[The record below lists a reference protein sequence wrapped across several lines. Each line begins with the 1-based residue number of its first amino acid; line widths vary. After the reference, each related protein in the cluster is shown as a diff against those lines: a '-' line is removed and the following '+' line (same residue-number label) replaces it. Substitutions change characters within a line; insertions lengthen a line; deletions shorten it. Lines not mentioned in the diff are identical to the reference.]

1 MANITL
7 YNDQP
12 ASATFVPNIFI
23 DEYMTQAN
31 GEYVK
36 IYLYLLRNLN
46 QSAQNFSLSAIADHF
61 DCTERDILRALKY
74 WEKLR
79 LFRLEFDNE
88 QNLAGICVLNTPNPP
103 APVAPAASPATD
115 TLKDSSKKE
124 AVSPA
129 RKEAKAA
136 NVTDRFIQAADTG
149 RRTYTLDEMR
159 TFASRENVRELIFI
173 TEQYLGRTLTQSD
186 LNIIFFWYNE
196 LKLSTEVIE
205 VIIENCV
212 AKGKTSLHYMQKVAE
227 DFASRNIR
235 TVKEAK
241 TAMNQGSTLYY
252 AVLKAFGIRGRNLVP
267 AEQNFLNQW
276 SINMGFSTE
285 VIEEACSRTIRSTH
299 EANFAYAN
307 SILKKW
313 HENGIR
319 TLDDIAKSDSLY
331 QQTQKN
337 YPQKSAAPNNNRFIN
352 FQQRDNDYEDLQ
364 KQLLQKSMLNKK
376 PQS

>member
-46 QSAQNFSLSAIADHF
+46 QSAQKVSLSAIADHF

-79 LFRLEFDNE
+79 LFRLEFDEE
-88 QNLAGICVLNTPNPP
+88 QNLAGIRVLNAQNSLTPSAP
-103 APVAPAASPATD
+103 APSPAAGTQ
-115 TLKDSSKKE
+115 KKE
-124 AVSPA
+124 MVATTA
-129 RKEAKAA
+129 KESKPA
-136 NVTDRFIQAADTG
+136 NVTDRFIQAASSG
-149 RRTYTLDEMR
+149 RRTYTMDEMR

-186 LNIIFFWYNE
+186 LNTIFFWYDE

-227 DFASRNIR
+227 DFAARNIR
-235 TVKEAK
+235 TVEEAK
-241 TAMNQGSTLYY
+241 AAMNQGGSLYY

-267 AEQNFLNQW
+267 AEQDFLNQW
-276 SINMGFSTE
+276 SDRMGFSTE
-285 VIEEACSRTIRSTH
+285 IIVEACSRTIRSTH

-313 HENGIR
+313 HENGVH
-319 TLDDIAKSDSLY
+319 TLDDIAKSDSIY
-331 QQTQKN
+331 QQSQKN
-337 YPQKSAAPNNNRFIN
+337 NPQKSAASNNNRFIN
-352 FQQRDNDYEDLQ
+352 FQQRDNDYEALQ
-364 KQLLQKSMLNKK
+364 KQLLQKSLLNKK
-376 PQS
+376 TQS

>member
-88 QNLAGICVLNTPNPP
+88 QNLAGICVLNAQNPP
-103 APVAPAASPATD
+103 APSTPAAFPATD
-115 TLKDSSKKE
+115 TLKKE
-124 AVSPA
+124 AVSPVQ
-129 RKEAKAA
+129 KESKTG
-136 NVTDRFIQAADTG
+136 NVTDQFIQAADTG
-149 RRTYTLDEMR
+149 RRTYTMDEIR
-159 TFASRENVRELIFI
+159 NFNSRENVRELIFI
-173 TEQYLGRTLTQSD
+173 TEQYLGRTLTRSD
-186 LNIIFFWYNE
+186 LNIIFFWYDE
-196 LKLSTEVIE
+196 LKLPTDVIE

-212 AKGKTSLHYMQKVAE
+212 AKGKSSLYYMQKVAE

-241 TAMNQGSTLYY
+241 TAMNQGSSLYY

-267 AEQNFLNQW
+267 AEQDFLNQW
-276 SINMGFSTE
+276 SDRMGFSTE

-331 QQTQKN
+331 QQSQKN
-337 YPQKSAAPNNNRFIN
+337 HPQKTAAPNNNRFIN

-376 PQS
+376 SQS

>member
-88 QNLAGICVLNTPNPP
+88 QNLAGICVLNAQNPP
-103 APVAPAASPATD
+103 APLTPAAFPATD
-115 TLKDSSKKE
+115 TLKKE
-124 AVSPA
+124 AVSPVQ
-129 RKEAKAA
+129 KESKTG
-136 NVTDRFIQAADTG
+136 NVTDQFIQATDTG
-149 RRTYTLDEMR
+149 RRTYTMDEIR
-159 TFASRENVRELIFI
+159 NFNSRENVRELIFI
-173 TEQYLGRTLTQSD
+173 TEQYLGRTLTRSD
-186 LNIIFFWYNE
+186 LNIIFFWYDE

-212 AKGKTSLHYMQKVAE
+212 AKGKSSLYYMQKVAE

-241 TAMNQGSTLYY
+241 TAMNQGSSLYY

-267 AEQNFLNQW
+267 AEQDFLNQW
-276 SINMGFSTE
+276 SDRMGFSTE

>member
-1 MANITL
+1 MAKIL
-7 YNDQP
+7 IHSDS
-12 ASATFVPNIFI
+12 ASSATSVSNIFI

-46 QSAQNFSLSAIADHF
+46 QSAQNVSLSAIADHF

-79 LFRLEFDNE
+79 LFRLEFDE
-88 QNLAGICVLNTPNPP
+88 DQNLAGIRVLSAQSAI
-103 APVAPAASPATD
+103 APSMPSAFPAAD
-115 TLKDSSKKE
+115 TQKKE
-124 AVSPA
+124 TLTPVG
-129 RKEAKAA
+129 KESKPT
-136 NVTDRFIQAADTG
+136 NVTDRFIQAASDG
-149 RRTYTLDEMR
+149 RRTYTMDEMR
-159 TFASRENVRELIFI
+159 TFVSRENVRELIFI

-186 LNIIFFWYNE
+186 LNTIFFWYDE

-227 DFASRNIR
+227 DFAARNIR

-241 TAMNQGSTLYY
+241 TAMNQGSSLYY

-267 AEQNFLNQW
+267 EEQNFLKQW
-276 SINMGFSTE
+276 SDRMGFSTE
-285 VIEEACSRTIRSTH
+285 IIEEACSRTIRSTH

-313 HENGIR
+313 HENGVH
-319 TLDDIAKSDSLY
+319 TLDDIAKSDSIY
-331 QQTQKN
+331 QQSQKSN
-337 YPQKSAAPNNNRFIN
+337 PQKSAAPNNNRFIN
-352 FQQRDNDYEDLQ
+352 FQQRDNDYEALQ
-364 KQLLQKSMLNKK
+364 KQLLQKSLLNKK
-376 PQS
+376 TQS

>member
-88 QNLAGICVLNTPNPP
+88 QNLAGICVLNAQNPP
-103 APVAPAASPATD
+103 APSTPAAFPATD
-115 TLKDSSKKE
+115 TLKKE
-124 AVSPA
+124 AVSPVQ
-129 RKEAKAA
+129 KESKTG
-136 NVTDRFIQAADTG
+136 NVTDQFIQAADTG
-149 RRTYTLDEMR
+149 RRTYTMDEIR
-159 TFASRENVRELIFI
+159 NFNSRENVRELIFI
-173 TEQYLGRTLTQSD
+173 TEQYLGRTLTRSD
-186 LNIIFFWYNE
+186 LNIIFFWYDE
-196 LKLSTEVIE
+196 LKLPTDVIE

-212 AKGKTSLHYMQKVAE
+212 AKGKSSLYYMQKVAE

-241 TAMNQGSTLYY
+241 TAMNQGSSLYY

-267 AEQNFLNQW
+267 AEQDFLNQW
-276 SINMGFSTE
+276 SDRMGFSTE
-285 VIEEACSRTIRSTH
+285 VIEEACSRTIRSAH

-331 QQTQKN
+331 QQSQKN
-337 YPQKSAAPNNNRFIN
+337 HPQKTAAPNNNRFIN

-376 PQS
+376 SQS

>member
-46 QSAQNFSLSAIADHF
+46 QSAQNVSLSAIADHF

-79 LFRLEFDNE
+79 LFRLEFDE
-88 QNLAGICVLNTPNPP
+88 KQNLAGIRVLNAQNAS
-103 APVAPAASPATD
+103 APSTPAAFQADNIPQKVSATPVQKESDSTNITDQFIQATD
-115 TLKDSSKKE
+115 TGK
-124 AVSPA
+124 
-129 RKEAKAA
+129 
-136 NVTDRFIQAADTG
+136 
-149 RRTYTLDEMR
+149 RTYTMDEMR

-173 TEQYLGRTLTQSD
+173 AEQYLGRTLTQSD
-186 LNIIFFWYNE
+186 LNTVFFWYDE

-227 DFASRNIR
+227 DF
-235 TVKEAK
+235 
-241 TAMNQGSTLYY
+241 
-252 AVLKAFGIRGRNLVP
+252 
-267 AEQNFLNQW
+267 LNQW
-276 SINMGFSTE
+276 SDRMGFSTE
-285 VIEEACSRTIRSTH
+285 VIVEACSRTIRSTH

-313 HENGIR
+313 YENGVH
-319 TLDDIAKSDSLY
+319 TLDDIAKSDSIY
-331 QQTQKN
+331 QQSQKKHPQKN
-337 YPQKSAAPNNNRFIN
+337 AAPKNNRFIN
-352 FQQRDNDYEDLQ
+352 FQQRDNDYEELQ
-364 KQLLQKSMLNKK
+364 KQLLQKSLLNKK
-376 PQS
+376 SQS

>member
-88 QNLAGICVLNTPNPP
+88 QNLAGICVLNAQNPP
-103 APVAPAASPATD
+103 APLTPAAFPATD
-115 TLKDSSKKE
+115 TLKKE
-124 AVSPA
+124 AVSPVQ
-129 RKEAKAA
+129 KESKTG
-136 NVTDRFIQAADTG
+136 NVTDQFIQATDTG
-149 RRTYTLDEMR
+149 RRTYTMDEIR
-159 TFASRENVRELIFI
+159 NFNSRENVRELIFI
-173 TEQYLGRTLTQSD
+173 TEQYLGRTLTRSD
-186 LNIIFFWYNE
+186 LNIIFFWYDE
-196 LKLSTEVIE
+196 LKLPTDVIE

-212 AKGKTSLHYMQKVAE
+212 AKGKSSLYYMQKVAE

-241 TAMNQGSTLYY
+241 TAMNQGSSLYY

-267 AEQNFLNQW
+267 AEQDFLNQW
-276 SINMGFSTE
+276 SDRMGFSTE

-352 FQQRDNDYEDLQ
+352 FQQRDNDYKDLQ

>member
-23 DEYMTQAN
+23 DEYMRQAN

-46 QSAQNFSLSAIADHF
+46 QSAQNVSLSAIADHF

-79 LFRLEFDNE
+79 LFRLEFDE
-88 QNLAGICVLNTPNPP
+88 KQNLTSIHVLDAQNAS
-103 APVAPAASPATD
+103 APSTPAAFQADNIPQKVSATPVQKESDSTNITDQFIQATD
-115 TLKDSSKKE
+115 TGK
-124 AVSPA
+124 
-129 RKEAKAA
+129 
-136 NVTDRFIQAADTG
+136 
-149 RRTYTLDEMR
+149 RTYTMDEMR

-173 TEQYLGRTLTQSD
+173 AEQYLGRTLTQSD
-186 LNIIFFWYNE
+186 LNTVFFWYDE

-227 DFASRNIR
+227 DFAARNIR
-235 TVKEAK
+235 TVEEAK
-241 TAMNQGSTLYY
+241 AAMNQGGSLYY
-252 AVLKAFGIRGRNLVP
+252 AVVKAFGIRGRNLVP
-267 AEQNFLNQW
+267 AEQDFLNQW
-276 SINMGFSTE
+276 SDRMGFSTE
-285 VIEEACSRTIRSTH
+285 VIVEACSRTIRSTH

-313 HENGIR
+313 YENGVH
-319 TLDDIAKSDSLY
+319 TLDDIAKSDSIY
-331 QQTQKN
+331 QQSQKKHPQKN
-337 YPQKSAAPNNNRFIN
+337 TAPKNNRFIN
-352 FQQRDNDYEDLQ
+352 FQQRDNDYEELQ
-364 KQLLQKSMLNKK
+364 KQLLQKSLLNKK
-376 PQS
+376 SQS

>member
-46 QSAQNFSLSAIADHF
+46 QSAQKVSLSAIADHF

-79 LFRLEFDNE
+79 LFRLEFDEE
-88 QNLAGICVLNTPNPP
+88 QNLAGIRVLNAQSAAAPSMPSAFPTADTQKNETV
-103 APVAPAASPATD
+103 APV
-115 TLKDSSKKE
+115 E
-124 AVSPA
+124 
-129 RKEAKAA
+129 KEAKPT
-136 NVTDRFIQAADTG
+136 NVTDRFIQAANNG
-149 RRTYTLDEMR
+149 RRTYTMDEMR
-159 TFASRENVRELIFI
+159 TFVSRENVRELIFI

-186 LNIIFFWYNE
+186 LNTIFFWYDE

-227 DFASRNIR
+227 DFAARNIR
-235 TVKEAK
+235 TVEEAK
-241 TAMNQGSTLYY
+241 AAMNQGGSLYY

-267 AEQNFLNQW
+267 AEQDFLNQW
-276 SINMGFSTE
+276 SDRMGFSTE
-285 VIEEACSRTIRSTH
+285 IIVEACSRTIRSTH

-313 HENGIR
+313 HENGVH
-319 TLDDIAKSDSLY
+319 TLDDIAKSDSIY
-331 QQTQKN
+331 QQSQKN
-337 YPQKSAAPNNNRFIN
+337 NPQKSAASNNNRFIN
-352 FQQRDNDYEDLQ
+352 FQQRDNDYEALQ
-364 KQLLQKSMLNKK
+364 KQLLQKSLLNKK
-376 PQS
+376 TQS

>member
-46 QSAQNFSLSAIADHF
+46 QSAQNVSLSAIADHF

-79 LFRLEFDNE
+79 LFRLEFDE
-88 QNLAGICVLNTPNPP
+88 DQNLAGIRVLSAQSAI
-103 APVAPAASPATD
+103 APSMPSAFPAAD
-115 TLKDSSKKE
+115 TQKKE
-124 AVSPA
+124 TLTPVG
-129 RKEAKAA
+129 KESKPT
-136 NVTDRFIQAADTG
+136 NVTDRFIQAASDG
-149 RRTYTLDEMR
+149 RRTYTMDEMR
-159 TFASRENVRELIFI
+159 TFVSRENVRELIFI

-186 LNIIFFWYNE
+186 LNTIFFWYDE
-196 LKLSTEVIE
+196 LN
-205 VIIENCV
+205 IENCV

-227 DFASRNIR
+227 DFAARNIR

-241 TAMNQGSTLYY
+241 TAMNQGSSLYY

-267 AEQNFLNQW
+267 EEQNFLKQW
-276 SINMGFSTE
+276 SDRMGFSTE
-285 VIEEACSRTIRSTH
+285 IIEEACSRTIRSTH

-313 HENGIR
+313 HENGVH
-319 TLDDIAKSDSLY
+319 TLDDIAKSDSIY
-331 QQTQKN
+331 KQSQKSN
-337 YPQKSAAPNNNRFIN
+337 PQKSAAPNNNRFIN
-352 FQQRDNDYEDLQ
+352 FQQRDNDYEALQ
-364 KQLLQKSMLNKK
+364 KQLLQKSLLNKK
-376 PQS
+376 TQS

>member
-88 QNLAGICVLNTPNPP
+88 QNLAGICVLNAQNPP
-103 APVAPAASPATD
+103 APLTPAAFPATD
-115 TLKDSSKKE
+115 TLKKE
-124 AVSPA
+124 AVSPVQ
-129 RKEAKAA
+129 KESKTG
-136 NVTDRFIQAADTG
+136 NVTDQFIQATDTG
-149 RRTYTLDEMR
+149 RRTYTMDEIR
-159 TFASRENVRELIFI
+159 NFNSRENVRELIFI
-173 TEQYLGRTLTQSD
+173 TEQYLGRTLTRSD
-186 LNIIFFWYNE
+186 LNIIFFWYDE
-196 LKLSTEVIE
+196 LKLPTDVIE

-212 AKGKTSLHYMQKVAE
+212 AKGKSSLYYMQKVAE

-241 TAMNQGSTLYY
+241 TAMNQGSSLYY

-267 AEQNFLNQW
+267 AEQDFLNQW
-276 SINMGFSTE
+276 SDRMGFSTE

-352 FQQRDNDYEDLQ
+352 FHQRDNDYEDLQ

>member
-23 DEYMTQAN
+23 DEYMRQAN

-46 QSAQNFSLSAIADHF
+46 QSAQNISLSAIADHF

-79 LFRLEFDNE
+79 LFRLEFDE
-88 QNLAGICVLNTPNPP
+88 DQNLAGIRVLSAQSAITPSMPS
-103 APVAPAASPATD
+103 AFPAAD
-115 TLKDSSKKE
+115 TQKKE
-124 AVSPA
+124 TLTPVG
-129 RKEAKAA
+129 KESKPT
-136 NVTDRFIQAADTG
+136 NVTDRFIQAASDG
-149 RRTYTLDEMR
+149 RRTYTMDEMR
-159 TFASRENVRELIFI
+159 TFASQENVRELIFI

-186 LNIIFFWYNE
+186 LNTIFFWYDE

-227 DFASRNIR
+227 DFAARNIR

-241 TAMNQGSTLYY
+241 TAMNQGSSLYY

-267 AEQNFLNQW
+267 EEQNFLKQW
-276 SINMGFSTE
+276 SDRMGFSTE
-285 VIEEACSRTIRSTH
+285 IIEEACSRTIRSTH

-313 HENGIR
+313 HENGVH
-319 TLDDIAKSDSLY
+319 TLDDIAKSDSIY
-331 QQTQKN
+331 QQSQKSN
-337 YPQKSAAPNNNRFIN
+337 PQKSAAPNNNRFIN
-352 FQQRDNDYEDLQ
+352 FQQRDNDYEALQ
-364 KQLLQKSMLNKK
+364 KQLLQKSLLNKK
-376 PQS
+376 TQS

>member
-88 QNLAGICVLNTPNPP
+88 QNLAGICVLNAQNPP
-103 APVAPAASPATD
+103 APLTPAAFPATD
-115 TLKDSSKKE
+115 TLKKE
-124 AVSPA
+124 AVSPVQ
-129 RKEAKAA
+129 KESKTG
-136 NVTDRFIQAADTG
+136 NVTDQFIQATDTG
-149 RRTYTLDEMR
+149 RRTYTMDEIR
-159 TFASRENVRELIFI
+159 NFNSRENVRELIFI
-173 TEQYLGRTLTQSD
+173 TEQYLGRTLTRSD
-186 LNIIFFWYNE
+186 LNIIFFWYDE
-196 LKLSTEVIE
+196 LKLPTDVIE

-212 AKGKTSLHYMQKVAE
+212 AKGKSSLYYMQKVAE

-241 TAMNQGSTLYY
+241 TAMNQGSSLYY

-267 AEQNFLNQW
+267 AEQDFLNQW
-276 SINMGFSTE
+276 SDRMGFSTE

-376 PQS
+376 SQS

>member
-12 ASATFVPNIFI
+12 AFATFVPNIFI

-46 QSAQNFSLSAIADHF
+46 QSAQNISLSAIADHF

-79 LFRLEFDNE
+79 LFRLEFDEE
-88 QNLAGICVLNTPNPP
+88 QNLASIRVLNTPNALTPSAP
-103 APVAPAASPATD
+103 APSLAAGTQ
-115 TLKDSSKKE
+115 KKE
-124 AVSPA
+124 MVATTA
-129 RKEAKAA
+129 KESKPA
-136 NVTDRFIQAADTG
+136 NVTDRFIQAASSG
-149 RRTYTLDEMR
+149 RRTYTMDEMR

-186 LNIIFFWYNE
+186 LNTIFFWYDE

-227 DFASRNIR
+227 DFAARNIR
-235 TVKEAK
+235 TVEEAK
-241 TAMNQGSTLYY
+241 AAMNQGSSLYY

-267 AEQNFLNQW
+267 AEQDFLNQW
-276 SINMGFSTE
+276 SDRMGFSTE
-285 VIEEACSRTIRSTH
+285 VIVEACSRTIRSTH

-313 HENGIR
+313 HENGVH
-319 TLDDIAKSDSLY
+319 TLDDIAKSDNIY
-331 QQTQKN
+331 QQSQKN
-337 YPQKSAAPNNNRFIN
+337 NPQKSAAPNNNRFIN
-352 FQQRDNDYEDLQ
+352 FQQRDNNYEELQ
-364 KQLLQKSMLNKK
+364 KQLLQKSLLNKK
-376 PQS
+376 SQS